1 METGQLVGLQESR
14 SEMMGAWPRGVALE
28 LGQRIMAK
36 CSYYRKPKD
45 TPTLASNLKKYS

>member
-1 METGQLVGLQESR
+1 MVYGELRMETGQLVGLQESR

-36 CSYYRKPKD
+36 CSYYRKPNRY
-45 TPTLASNLKKYS
+45 TYFG